1 MLKKTITYVDYDGE
15 ERVED
20 FYFNLTKAELTE
32 MNLSVNGGLL
42 ATIEKISQEKDMP
55 KMIQIFKDLIL
66 KSYGEKSLDGKRFI
80 KNAQLTEE
88 FTQTE
93 AYSQLFML
101 LATNADEAAAF
112 IAGIVPKDISES
124 IKDQTPSAID
134 QAKAKANVAS
144 LDNRPTQTTTV

>member
-15 ERVED
+15 ERKED

-55 KMIQIFKDLIL
+55 KMIAIFKDLIL

-93 AYSQLFML
+93 AYSQLFME
-101 LATNADEAAAF
+101 LATDADAAAAF
-112 IAGIVPKDISES
+112 IAGIVPKDISEQ
-124 IKDQTPSAID
+124 IKDQTPSDID